1 MARALKESPP
11 KRKKSPPRKVR
22 VRETLKQQAERR
34 IAKLRGR
41 NRAGPVWLARHFER
55 QNGRCAYCGIPML
68 LPPHRAKP
76 RDRRAT
82 LDHIVPLV
90 RGGADSEA
98 NTVAACLACNNAK
111 GGDMTAQA
119 FRLSAFCIARKA
131 FAATVPEPKPA
142 KPMKPVIVE
151 VRKRPRPA
159 PQTGPR

>member
-1 MARALKESPP
+1 MARGLKTSPP
-11 KRKKSPPRKVR
+11 SKGRIQQTLNKLVA
-22 VRETLKQQAERR
+22 REVAKIQKERNP
-34 IAKLRGR
+34 AGR
-41 NRAGPVWLARHFER
+41 NWLVRHVKR

-68 LPPHRAKP
+68 LPPLRGRKP
-76 RDRRAT
+76 ADRRAT

-131 FAATVPEPKPA
+131 FAATVPERKAAPI
-142 KPMKPVIVE
+142 IVK
-151 VRKRPRPA
+151 VRKRPR
-159 PQTGPR
+159 T